1 VLFEISRQSSE
12 THISGVFMV
21 PNRIFR
27 KPLTVWLAAAMAGAL
42 ALTHAVARADGPPL
56 ILDTQTGIHDGQ
68 TGMVLQNAP
77 LSHEPMVTARQ
88 PAGTAGGSSPT
99 YIVVEPRIKAPGGGA
114 RSSSAGSSKSQS
126 KSQSQST
133 SQPQST
139 SQSQSTSPA
148 Q

>member
-1 VLFEISRQSSE
+1 
-12 THISGVFMV
+12 MV
-21 PNRIFR
+21 SNRIFR

-56 ILDTQTGIHDGQ
+56 VLDTQTGIHDGR

-88 PAGTAGGSSPT
+88 PAGGAADSSPP
-99 YIVVEPRIKAPGGGA
+99 YIVVEPRINVPGGGT
-114 RSSSAGSSKSQS
+114 RSGAAGSSKSLPRSQAQS
-126 KSQSQST
+126 V
-133 SQPQST
+133 PQA
-139 SQSQSTSPA
+139 SPA